1 MKKTKFLF
9 ISFLTLAFLTAF
21 SSCAS
26 LKQRNVEEPE
36 EISEGSF
43 YETTLS
49 GGIPVVIKE
58 SYNDKANNS
67 LAIIIEKDFAFSAK
81 DVKDSEVYAEGIMQV
96 LFNCIYAAQPEAARP
111 LEQTSLEQSGI
122 EQGASAQPRPEK
134 SRLEQTSGQ
143 NCRLIETND
152 YFVFMF
158 TENKKDFAEKLAER
172 FFYQFFNAQIEES
185 VFKNVIESEKKKM
198 DSFSYVPKI
207 FFSEVR
213 KQIYKKNPYSLS
225 PYLTEDSV
233 KKITYQMVC
242 SQLQKIRNSRNIRI
256 AACGNFDEKK
266 AASLILLL
274 EKNFG
279 KIQYK
284 SVEQAESTVS
294 EIAVSA
300 FSKKSDDVFFDKT
313 ELIQNERILESMQNK
328 DFSMNLLQGCF
339 LCPELTDEDYIPFAI
354 STVVFES
361 ILRNSPDLLESNAK
375 QSGCGILYGKKSVA
389 FISAIHYG
397 SAVQS
402 LEVIKKSLSS
412 FPDKSTLERTLGVYK
427 RYYINR
433 LISSMDYSNNEIQS
447 LILSWIYFNEPSEY
461 TRRAISVNSVKAE
474 QVCAAYEKYFRNQP
488 IKWFVLK

>member
-1 MKKTKFLF
+1 MKKTEFLF
-9 ISFLTLAFLTAF
+9 ISFLTLAFLTIL

-43 YETTLS
+43 YETRLS

-58 SYNDKANNS
+58 SYNDKVNNS
-67 LAIIIEKDFAFSAK
+67 LAIVIEKDFAFS
-81 DVKDSEVYAEGIMQV
+81 VKDLKDSGIYAEGIMQV
-96 LFNCIYAAQPEAARP
+96 LFNCIYAAQPEAAQL
-111 LEQTSLEQSGI
+111 LEQTSEQ
-122 EQGASAQPRPEK
+122 K
-134 SRLEQTSGQ
+134 
-143 NCRLIETND
+143 CKLIETND

-158 TENKKDFAEKLAER
+158 TESKKDFAEKLGER

-185 VFKNVIESEKKKM
+185 VFNNVIESEKKKM

-207 FFSEVR
+207 FFSKVR
-213 KQIYKKNPYSLS
+213 KQIYKENPYSLS

-242 SQLQKIRNSRNIRI
+242 SQLQKIRNSQNIRI

-279 KIQYK
+279 KIEYK
-284 SVEQAESTVS
+284 SVEHAESAVS
-294 EIAVSA
+294 EIAASA
-300 FSKKSDDVFFDKT
+300 FSKKSEDVFFDKT

-339 LCPELTDEDYIPFAI
+339 MCPELPDEDYIPFAI

-361 ILRNSPDLLESNAK
+361 ILRNSSDLLESNAK

-402 LEVIKKSLSS
+402 LEAIKKSLSS

-488 IKWFVLK
+488 VKWFVLK